1 MGGIII
7 AMPRIE
13 DAKKIGDIL
22 VSHGIQTVE
31 TCTTGN
37 AVLQKAHQL
46 DSGVVIC
53 SRNLK
58 DMYFSQLQDNLPDYY
73 EMILLAS
80 RDRLDECPEDI
91 IKIGLPFRKSELINT
106 VESILAELDRKTRK
120 KKTPP
125 KRRSK
130 EEQQL
135 IDKAKVILMKKND
148 MTEPEA
154 FRYIQ
159 KNSMDSSTSMVET
172 AQKILQWQID

>member
-22 VSHGIQTVE
+22 AAHGMQAIE
-31 TCTTGN
+31 ICSTGN

-53 SRNLK
+53 SRNLR
-58 DMYFSQLQDNLPDYY
+58 DMHCSQIQDSLPDYY
-73 EMILLAS
+73 EMIILTAREHLG
-80 RDRLDECPEDI
+80 ECPENI
-91 IKIGLPFRKSELINT
+91 MTIALPFRRADLLST
-106 VESILAELDRKTRK
+106 VEMGLAQIDRRIRK
-120 KKTPP
+120 KKNKP
-125 KRRSK
+125 KKRSK
-130 EEQQL
+130 EEQDI
-135 IDKAKVILMKKND
+135 IDKAKAILMERNN

-159 KNSMDSSTSMVET
+159 KYSMDSSASMIET
-172 AQKILQWQID
+172 AQMILQWQLE